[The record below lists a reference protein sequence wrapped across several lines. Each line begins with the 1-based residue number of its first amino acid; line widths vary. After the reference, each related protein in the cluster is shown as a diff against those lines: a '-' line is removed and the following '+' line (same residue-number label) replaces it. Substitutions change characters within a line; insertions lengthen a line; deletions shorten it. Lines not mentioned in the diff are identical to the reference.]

1 MTDKQVAERIL
12 IVDDMPANI
21 KVLGET
27 LKTDYN
33 LSFARSGQKALEIAT
48 AHPHDLILLDIMM
61 PEINGYTV
69 CRRLKANPNT
79 RNVPVIFIT
88 AKTREEDEAKGFELG
103 AVDYITK
110 PFSPALVLAR
120 VRTHLELKRHRDHL
134 EEMIQERTN
143 QLIHSDRLATLGMI
157 SAAVAH
163 EIRNPLFFISGS
175 VELIQQTLKEK
186 ETDEEVF
193 SSLERIID
201 GTRRI
206 DKLIDTLRKYSGHE
220 TMRKKKCR
228 LSDIIDD
235 ALNLLSYQFRKG
247 GITFVTAISPELE
260 LYCDPQKLSQ
270 VFVNLLN
277 NAGSAMGTRGGRV
290 TLSAEQAADH
300 LLIRIRDNGP
310 GVDPGEADRIFEP
323 FFTTKGKDEGT
334 GLGLFIVRNIIEEH
348 SGKIYLSPPA
358 GRGAEF
364 NISLP
369 VSG

>member
-1 MTDKQVAERIL
+1 MDKQAAERIL

-27 LKTDYN
+27 LKSDYN

-48 AHPHDLILLDIMM
+48 SHPHDLILLDIMM

-69 CRRLKANPNT
+69 CRRLKANPGT
-79 RNVPVIFIT
+79 RNIPVIFIT

-120 VRTHLELKRHRDHL
+120 VRTHLELKRHRDYL

-163 EIRNPLFFISGS
+163 EVRNPLFFISGS
-175 VELIQQTLKEK
+175 VELIQQSLKEK
-186 ETDEEVF
+186 GSDDEM
-193 SSLERIID
+193 SGNLERILD
-201 GTRRI
+201 GSRRI
-206 DKLIDTLRKYSGHE
+206 AKLIDTLRKYSGHD
-220 TMRKKKCR
+220 TLQKKKFK

-235 ALNLLSYQFRKG
+235 ALNLLSYQFKQG
-247 GITFVTAISPELE
+247 GITFVTAVSPDLK

-270 VFVNLLN
+270 VFVNLLS
-277 NAGSAMGTRGGRV
+277 NAGSAMGNQGGRV
-290 TLSAEQAADH
+290 TVNAAQADEH
-300 LLIRIRDNGP
+300 LVIRIRDNGP
-310 GVDPGEADRIFEP
+310 GIDAEDVERIFDP
-323 FFTTKGKDEGT
+323 FYTTKGKDEGT
-334 GLGLFIVRNIIEEH
+334 GLGLFIVRNIIEDH
-348 SGKIYLSPPA
+348 KGKISLSPFA

-364 NISLP
+364 KISLP
-369 VSG
+369 IRD